1 MFIKNCF
8 TGVAALII
16 MIGFMI
22 SIGSLEIF
30 AEADY
35 GLRSAETRKIDV
47 ELNDDFFKPDTI
59 TISAGQ
65 TTTLVLNNK
74 GMKRHTFTVEK
85 LEIDA
90 ELQPGEVKTISV
102 GPVKPGTY
110 ELICRFHFNEG
121 MVGKVIV
128 N

>member
-1 MFIKNCF
+1 
-8 TGVAALII
+8 
-16 MIGFMI
+16 MIGFI
-22 SIGSLEIF
+22 SSIGSLEVF

-47 ELNDDFFKPDTI
+47 ELNDDFFKPDKI

-65 TTTLVLNNK
+65 TTTLVLKNK

-85 LEIDA
+85 LEVDA

-102 GPVKPGTY
+102 RPVKAGTY